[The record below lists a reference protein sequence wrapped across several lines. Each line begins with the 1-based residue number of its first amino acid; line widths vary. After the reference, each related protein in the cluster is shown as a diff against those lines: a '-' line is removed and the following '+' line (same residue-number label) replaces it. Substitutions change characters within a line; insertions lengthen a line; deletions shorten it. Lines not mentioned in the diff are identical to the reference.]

1 MFTYRRQ
8 EKIVFA
14 AEVVEKISIYRHLP
28 VWTQSKN
35 TYKPDRIGMKQKAT
49 TEKQNSH
56 KPARKDP
63 VKTDYLIQVK
73 ILKKKTKDKATTS
86 QWD

>member
-14 AEVVEKISIYRHLP
+14 AEVVEKISIYLHP

-49 TEKQNSH
+49 TQKQNSH

-63 VKTDYLIQVK
+63 VKTDHLIQVK
-73 ILKKKTKDKATTS
+73 ILNKKTKH
-86 QWD
+86 